1 MATELKIVGSENMI
15 DLSPVIIY
23 PHIITGVHTVW
34 REKLINP
41 YHRAMCLQSAMQ
53 VRDNGLRIDYK
64 LGAQL

>member
-1 MATELKIVGSENMI
+1 MI